1 VQSRIAE
8 KEPKDREQYQTLV
21 NLLLEVAKDKN
32 STLPYLPT
40 FWGYGK
46 WEEEKS
52 KIETYLPRI
61 YQARG

>member
-1 VQSRIAE
+1 
-8 KEPKDREQYQTLV
+8 LV

-32 STLPYLPT
+32 ATLPYLPA

-46 WEEEKS
+46 WEQEQA
-52 KIETYLPRI
+52 KIQTYLPRI